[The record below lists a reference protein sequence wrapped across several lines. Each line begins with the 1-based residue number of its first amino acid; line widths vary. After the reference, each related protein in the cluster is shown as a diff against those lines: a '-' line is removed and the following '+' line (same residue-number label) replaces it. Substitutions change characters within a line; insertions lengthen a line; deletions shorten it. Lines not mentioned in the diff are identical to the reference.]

1 MRFPCVVQVGG
12 ETHVDRRSGGWP
24 EKFELP
30 SKLAFVRMGRMVREG
45 RRRGESEPW
54 VPTYR
59 FPGDI
64 AHTAAVRRW
73 ILEEVIPRDHTRRH

>member
-45 RRRGESEPW
+45 RRRGENEPW
-54 VPTYR
+54 VPTHR

-64 AHTAAVRRW
+64 ADTAAVRRW